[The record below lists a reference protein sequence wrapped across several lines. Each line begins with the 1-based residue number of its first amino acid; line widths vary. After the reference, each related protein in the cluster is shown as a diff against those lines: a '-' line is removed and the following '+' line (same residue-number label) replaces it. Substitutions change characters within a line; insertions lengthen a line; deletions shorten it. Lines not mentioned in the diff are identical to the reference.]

1 MTIRELFI
9 EWLTATR
16 YMRWLEQGHA
26 EQRQDYTERLA
37 EKDQI
42 IHGLKVELAG
52 LKLECDRMRL
62 VLLPMGSPAGA
73 IYAAQYTEGAVHERP
88 PLAPV
93 FDVPRSWEAELQSLM
108 EEDDNGIHGSGRNE
122 INQSGSDD
130 AKESLP

>member
-73 IYAAQYTEGAVHERP
+73 IYAERFNREQKP
-88 PLAPV
+88 EPVPV
-93 FDVPRSWEAELQSLM
+93 FDIPRSWEAELQSLM